1 LTVHSPTVRR
11 RRLGF
16 ELRKLREDAGL
27 TLDEVGER
35 LEWSGAKV
43 SRIENARVSV
53 RPRDVRDLLD
63 VYGVTDETR
72 RNNLLLL
79 TREARQR
86 GWWESYRDAVQPG
99 AETFVGLEAEASAL
113 HVFDAQVASGF
124 LQSEDYARAVIRAV
138 WTSDNAEQV
147 EHRVQLR
154 MARQELLVK
163 DDPPQLWSVLDE
175 AVLRRRVGGPDVLR
189 GQLRRLV
196 EATEMPNVTLQVLP
210 FAAGAHAGV
219 DGTFM
224 IAEFRAPDPDVVVV
238 EYRTG
243 TVYLDED
250 DQVRQY
256 KRVFD
261 RLQARAIDPDESVE
275 LITKIA
281 ADL

>member
-1 LTVHSPTVRR
+1 VRR

>member
-1 LTVHSPTVRR
+1 MTVHSPTVRR

>member
-1 LTVHSPTVRR
+1 MTVHSPTVRR

-63 VYGVTDETR
+63 AYGVTDETR

-86 GWWESYRDAVQPG
+86 GWWENYRGAVQPG

-113 HVFDAQVASGF
+113 HAFDMQLANGL
-124 LQSEDYARAVIRAV
+124 LQTEDYARAVFRAV

-147 EHRVQLR
+147 DRRVRLR
-154 MARQELLVK
+154 MARQDLLTK
-163 DDPPQLWSVLDE
+163 EDPPQLWSVLDE
-175 AVLRRRVGGPDVLR
+175 SVLRRRIGGPEVLQ
-189 GQLRRLV
+189 GQLRKLLA
-196 EATEMPNVTLQVLP
+196 ATEMPNVTLQVLP
-210 FAAGAHAGV
+210 FAAGAHAGL
-219 DGTFM
+219 DGAFM
-224 IAEFRAPDPDVVVV
+224 IAEFRPPDPDIVFV

-243 TVYLDED
+243 TLYLDDE

-256 KRVFD
+256 NRVFD
-261 RLQARAIDPDESVE
+261 RLQARAIDPDESVD

-281 ADL
+281 AEF